1 MTTVCLSDLINLSFG
16 NCEIRNIKFRVLQ
29 WCLQV
34 IAHQLDFGGLLVEF
48 RGNDSSFIQNEIH
61 SVDEVLRKKIF
72 TTVVDEHRGNVDVSK
87 TDDVENSKDA
97 AKKKQVVVIENGQ
110 LIEKVGKRPRT
121 TSPSST
127 SSLGRLEGRIRNLQA
142 QIDNIGSTVLP
153 SDQGLIQKLRLSQ
166 EAKPVT
172 DLLNTMKI
180 TKRMSGAEE
189 EIDRIASLLE
199 VVAREYDELKKILNT
214 IHHEFGHNIYDT
226 LHQIKVVSGYINNIR
241 PREAYYHTTL
251 SKRLLRKKDDSIAAN
266 IKKTDNETVS
276 DPEPQECTDHKISK
290 DLVDD
295 AQRTIDTEMKAE
307 KLQESDIVISRLL
320 DEKWNRKDHELLE
333 ERGKTKSGT
342 NLVNNDDEFFEVL
355 QPVSENIP
363 IHVKTLNK
371 LLKQHE
377 QLKLNFEFLTVQ
389 VNTLADFAEII
400 LSELVRNTP
409 NIEALKEKIR
419 EIHLSPSEY
428 KKTKSLKRKV
438 IDIHMEICYRIDNIE
453 GTISKYAGKIQ
464 LQDDVQEENVKNLL
478 ERIEQLEIG
487 LDDTM
492 KNVNLLQL
500 EDNKDK
506 DEIIEKLVKKTDSLD
521 GTIEMIDIQT
531 NSILKDIKSHE
542 VILKA
547 LQDNIEKLKS
557 VKLDRFEFDELL
569 SDKASIMQLNS
580 KVSVDQFTQAYRFLT
595 KSIERSS
602 EKISTQKLFWK
613 KWIDFFEET
622 LETKLGIEDFHE
634 LAKKLTSD
642 TKRMVNILITSA
654 YGEYGLQARGGKSKF
669 LKNLQCVSCDRE
681 VIMKM
686 ENDYPNL
693 PILPKL
699 AGHKVKTLKKELP
712 EQDEFSSETLL
723 AEKLKDIQYTSKD
736 QQVPLIDGE
745 STEQEEDNE
754 ELKFIDEFQPDE
766 E

>member
-1 MTTVCLSDLINLSFG
+1 MTTIRLADLINLSFG

-34 IAHQLDFGGLLVEF
+34 IAHQLDFGGILVEF
-48 RGNDSSFIQNEIH
+48 RGNDSSFIQNEILGGN
-61 SVDEVLRKKIF
+61 EAIRKKIF
-72 TTVVDEHRGNVDVSK
+72 MTVVDEHKGNVDVSRTEDCK
-87 TDDVENSKDA
+87 IDAENSKDTSS
-97 AKKKQVVVIENGQ
+97 KKKQVVIIENGK
-110 LIEKVGKRPRT
+110 LSEKTGKRPRT

-142 QIDNIGSTVLP
+142 QIDNLGSSALP
-153 SDQGLIQKLRLSQ
+153 TDQGLIQKLRTTQ

-189 EIDRIASLLE
+189 EIDRIGSLLE
-199 VVAREYDELKKILNT
+199 VVAREYDELKKILDT
-214 IHHEFGHNIYDT
+214 IQHEFGQNIYET
-226 LHQIKVVSGYINNIR
+226 IHQMKVVSGYINNIR

-251 SKRLLRKKDDSIAAN
+251 KKRLLRKQEDSITPKV
-266 IKKTDNETVS
+266 KKTDNEVVGDS
-276 DPEPQECTDHKISK
+276 EPQEYTDLKNFEDVTDNEQKTVDIDIK
-290 DLVDD
+290 D
-295 AQRTIDTEMKAE
+295 E

-320 DEKWNRKDHELLE
+320 DDKWGRKCHDLLDEDQDKPCSEK
-333 ERGKTKSGT
+333 
-342 NLVNNDDEFFEVL
+342 NLVFNDDDFFEVL
-355 QPVSENIP
+355 EPVSESIP
-363 IHVKTLNK
+363 LHVKTLNK

-377 QLKLNFEFLTVQ
+377 QLKINFEFMTVQ

-438 IDIHMEICYRIDNIE
+438 VDIHMEICYRIDNIE
-453 GTISKYAGKIQ
+453 GTMSKYAGKIQ
-464 LQDDVQEENVKNLL
+464 LQDDMQEENIKNLL

-492 KNVNLLQL
+492 KSVNLLKL
-500 EDNKDK
+500 DDNKEK
-506 DEIIEKLVKKTDSLD
+506 DGIIEKLNQKTKSLVETVGVVD
-521 GTIEMIDIQT
+521 VRV
-531 NSILKDIKSHE
+531 NSILKDMKSHE
-542 VILKA
+542 IILKV
-547 LQDNIEKLKS
+547 LQESIEKLKG

-569 SDKASIMQLNS
+569 SDKASIIQLNN
-580 KVSVDQFTQAYRFLT
+580 KVSVEQFTQAYRFLT
-595 KSIERSS
+595 KSIERST

-634 LAKKLTSD
+634 LSKRLTND
-642 TKRMVNILITSA
+642 IKRMVNNVITSA

-669 LKNLQCVSCDRE
+669 LKNLQCISCDRD

-693 PILPKL
+693 PILPKMP
-699 AGHKVKTLKKELP
+699 GHKVKALKKE
-712 EQDEFSSETLL
+712 
-723 AEKLKDIQYTSKD
+723 
-736 QQVPLIDGE
+736 
-745 STEQEEDNE
+745 
-754 ELKFIDEFQPDE
+754 
-766 E
+766 